1 MLAKVSDD
9 LAYQKLPEIVA
20 CREKHAMNQVR
31 LFRAVDLNG
40 CMFGQEL
47 IQQLLAS
54 EAGTVPH
61 GNWFDK
67 EISVREAQR
76 RSRRRAAT
84 PCISTRSRTSGT
96 SHPLRIEGLQSR

>member
-1 MLAKVSDD
+1 
-9 LAYQKLPEIVA
+9 
-20 CREKHAMNQVR
+20 MNQVR

-67 EISVREAQR
+67 EISVREAAEKITKKGCHAVHFHPIKDVWYFA
-76 RSRRRAAT
+76 SPAHRRAAE
-84 PCISTRSRTSGT
+84 SLSGRRAVWSLRSR
-96 SHPLRIEGLQSR
+96 